1 MSSQSGTR
9 LYFEDDD
16 DPRDD
21 ARTTPN
27 LLGSLAARLG
37 ALWAISG
44 ADAIGAQIAGFAAVG
59 REVSRTAEGARLRAQ
74 LERSRGGINGEAI
87 WQRLQIDEWLSAAP
101 PSPVL
106 EDLANDLALLL
117 SSDLPD
123 ALHALDNGTLPIP
136 RAELPQPERV
146 HVVDSLLGLWAV
158 GRQLAAAVEALVA
171 GAEPAARLTTPPS
184 AGTPDIGLD
193 DGGLLR

>member
-1 MSSQSGTR
+1 MNSETGGR
-9 LYFEDDD
+9 VFFEDCHDAGG
-16 DPRDD
+16 D
-21 ARTTPN
+21 ARTTAN

-37 ALWAISG
+37 TLFAVSG

-59 REVSRTAEGARLRAQ
+59 RQVSRTADGARLRAQ

-117 SSDLPD
+117 SSDLSD
-123 ALHALDNGTLPIP
+123 ALHALDKGTLPIP
-136 RAELPQPERV
+136 RAELPAPERV
-146 HVVDSLLGLWAV
+146 HLLDSLIGVWAV

-171 GAEPAARLTTPPS
+171 GAEPSPRLN
-184 AGTPDIGLD
+184 TPDLGPDVGLD
-193 DGGLLR
+193 EGGLLR

>member
-1 MSSQSGTR
+1 VSAGA
-9 LYFEDDD
+9 
-16 DPRDD
+16 D
-21 ARTTPN
+21 ARIFCEDSHEVGRDGRTTAT
-27 LLGSLAARLG
+27 LLGSLAGRLG
-37 ALWAISG
+37 ALFAVSG

-59 REVSRTAEGARLRAQ
+59 RQVSATAEGARMRAQ

-117 SSDLPD
+117 STDLHD
-123 ALHALDNGTLPIP
+123 ALHALDRGTLPIP
-136 RAELPQPERV
+136 RAEVPEPERV
-146 HVVDSLLGLWAV
+146 HVLDSLIGLWAV

-171 GAEPAARLTTPPS
+171 GAEAAPRLTSPP
-184 AGTPDIGLD
+184 DVGLD
-193 DGGLLR
+193 EGGLLR